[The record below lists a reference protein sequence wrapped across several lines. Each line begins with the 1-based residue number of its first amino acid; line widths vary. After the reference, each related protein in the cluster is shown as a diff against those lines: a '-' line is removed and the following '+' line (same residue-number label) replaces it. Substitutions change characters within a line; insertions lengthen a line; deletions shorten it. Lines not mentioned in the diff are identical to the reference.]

1 MLKAPST
8 RFVPSKTAR
17 AVISADPASW
27 DRAWSNTCSN
37 LARPGFLLFV
47 QFLSSRSSWQA
58 DRIAMLKA
66 PSTRVVPSR
75 QLELSCYS
83 CHAFGSGS
91 RNWHALGKS
100 SDRVPFLGRQQVG
113 RSNNSCQMRMTQLS
127 ELVGEPCACGLPLM
141 WMWQIGSPVAR
152 GSVACAD
159 AALSGARFASVAGP
173 GLARSQNRALP
184 FRSMAHQIRAQR
196 LSQISSHASW
206 TVWAGSSVH
215 SEECRTWL

>member
-83 CHAFGSGS
+83 CHAF
-91 RNWHALGKS
+91 ALGFQSKFVQEPKQARDNS
-100 SDRVPFLGRQQVG
+100 RP
-113 RSNNSCQMRMTQLS
+113 RSLF
-127 ELVGEPCACGLPLM
+127 PA
-141 WMWQIGSPVAR
+141 
-152 GSVACAD
+152 
-159 AALSGARFASVAGP
+159 
-173 GLARSQNRALP
+173 
-184 FRSMAHQIRAQR
+184 
-196 LSQISSHASW
+196 
-206 TVWAGSSVH
+206 
-215 SEECRTWL
+215 

>member
-1 MLKAPST
+1 
-8 RFVPSKTAR
+8 
-17 AVISADPASW
+17 
-27 DRAWSNTCSN
+27 
-37 LARPGFLLFV
+37 
-47 QFLSSRSSWQA
+47 
-58 DRIAMLKA
+58 
-66 PSTRVVPSR
+66 
-75 QLELSCYS
+75 
-83 CHAFGSGS
+83 
-91 RNWHALGKS
+91 
-100 SDRVPFLGRQQVG
+100 
-113 RSNNSCQMRMTQLS
+113 MRMTQLS

-206 TVWAGSSVH
+206 TVWAGSSVARRRSKSVQEPRQIRNNSRH
-215 SEECRTWL
+215 GSLFPA